1 MKLHFRSIKL
11 INFFSF
17 ESAEIILDNKGY
29 TLVSGYNKNTIDGAT
44 SNGSG
49 KSAIWEGIIWALTGE
64 TIREAKEIARFGTT
78 ETCKVELNFSVD
90 NNEYKII
97 RTKNPSNLKIFLND
111 NDISG
116 KGIRD
121 TKEILEKQLPDLTK
135 SLLGSVVILGQGLP
149 QKFSENAP
157 SKRKEI
163 LEQLSKSDFMIED
176 LKNRL
181 AEKKSE
187 VLDKIRRAEDAK
199 LIADSKI
206 NNLNQLI
213 NSSNSKLNELKDS
226 SELTS
231 LISEAEI
238 KQKDYSTQCEQLSK
252 LELEKNSI
260 ILDLNNKFSNLISNK
275 NSELDSI
282 NNVYDSKLDALRNNV
297 SEMKAQ
303 KSALELEL
311 HRQKSI
317 KDTCPT
323 CGQKLQGVVKPNTTK
338 LEQEISELNESLNE
352 SVNILNAEVASK
364 NTEINTINDKYSN
377 LISDIQ
383 SNLNNVQKDISKI
396 KEERNKFEQLLKAA
410 SSLISSYQAELQVLD
425 STKQS
430 LLDNITQYKTQIAI
444 EEEESLRQSKIKLD
458 IEIDKAIIT
467 KMETALKR
475 DFRGYLLTGIID
487 YINMKAK
494 QYSLEVFG
502 TDKISF
508 ELNGNN
514 ISIAYDDKEYE
525 NLSGGERQRVDIIIQ
540 FALRSMLCTTL
551 GFTSNIICL
560 DELFDNLD
568 SIGCE
573 KVLNLV
579 SKLEDIETIYIITHH
594 ASIDIPYDNEIIVV
608 KDVDK
613 ISKLA
618 S

>member
-213 NSSNSKLNELKDS
+213 NSSNNKLNELKDS
-226 SELTS
+226 SELIS
-231 LISEAEI
+231 LISEAEA
-238 KQKDYSTQCEQLSK
+238 KQKEYNTQCEQLSK

-260 ILDLNNKFSNLISNK
+260 TLDLNNKFSNLISNK

-282 NNVYDSKLDALRNNV
+282 NNVYDSKLDTLRNNV

-323 CGQKLQGVVKPNTTK
+323 CGQKLQGVVKPDTTK

-352 SVNILNAEVASK
+352 SVNLLNAEVASK

-430 LLDNITQYKTQIAI
+430 LLDNIAQYKTQIAI

-458 IEIDKAIIT
+458 IEIDKAIIA

-514 ISIAYDDKEYE
+514 ISIAYDGKEYE